1 MKRKNESSANFDN
14 DLKVGDTLL
23 QVKDLTIHYVTK
35 DMGTCRAVNQVNF
48 DLKKGETLGLVGET
62 GAGKTTIALSIL
74 GMVPDPPG
82 KIISGN
88 IVFKGVDLFAINKK
102 KDAESARSGDIHDLS
117 GSHDSVK
124 SGGYRGG
131 SDYRGGDAA

>member
-35 DMGTCRAVNQVNF
+35 DMGTCRA
-48 DLKKGETLGLVGET
+48 ETLYSREL
-62 GAGKTTIALSIL
+62 ICLPSI
-74 GMVPDPPG
+74 
-82 KIISGN
+82 
-88 IVFKGVDLFAINKK
+88 KK